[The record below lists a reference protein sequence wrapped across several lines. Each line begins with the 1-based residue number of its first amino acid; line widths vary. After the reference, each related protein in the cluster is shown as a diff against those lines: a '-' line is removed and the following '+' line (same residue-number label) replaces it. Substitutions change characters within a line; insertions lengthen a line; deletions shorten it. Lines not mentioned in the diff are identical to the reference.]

1 MRRVG
6 TLAEEYRKIR
16 RENARRPAKA
26 RHALQWARDRVAAYS
41 LYSRA
46 DDIKPRRETSFCNES
61 GADVFTFASRNDAI
75 RVELAFIPDD
85 HGPEE
90 DDWGSDDYASF
101 RRYFRNDEKL
111 GRHDAHLAAV
121 RALKARD
128 EAKEDNRDRYAYG
141 ISVRIFYGDDENP
154 IGEADCWGFTDDY
167 SAESEAYRWQSA
179 LDQYREAA
187 HGLCGKIRNARREA
201 FRAVMAEAFAAN
213 FAI

>member
-16 RENARRPAKA
+16 RENVSRPAKA

-41 LYSRA
+41 LYMRA
-46 DDIKPRRETSFCNES
+46 DDIKPRRETSFCNDN

-85 HGPEE
+85 RGLEA
-90 DDWGSDDYASF
+90 DDWGSDDYASL

-121 RALKARD
+121 RALKARE
-128 EAKEDNRDRYAYG
+128 EAEKDDRDRYAYG

-154 IGEADCWGFTDDY
+154 IGEADCWGFADDY
-167 SAESEAYRWQSA
+167 SNASEEYRWQSA